1 MPRFVDQ
8 LKSDF
13 LACEL
18 QHIETKSFGPIYFR
32 PVTLYQQEQI
42 DNEPNQ
48 MRKAARAFQVRAL
61 DKDGKHHI
69 APNEIDDLMKY
80 ADGEELIDIALAMQK
95 TQVSAEDA
103 EKNS

>member
-1 MPRFVDQ
+1 MPRFVE
-8 LKSDF
+8 KVKADF

-18 QHIETKSFGPIYFR
+18 QRVDTKSFGPIYFR

-42 DNEPNQ
+42 DNEQNQ

-61 DKDGKHHI
+61 DSDGNHLV
-69 APNEIDDLMKY
+69 APNELDDLMKH

-95 TQVSAEDA
+95 AQVSAEDA
-103 EKNS
+103 EKN